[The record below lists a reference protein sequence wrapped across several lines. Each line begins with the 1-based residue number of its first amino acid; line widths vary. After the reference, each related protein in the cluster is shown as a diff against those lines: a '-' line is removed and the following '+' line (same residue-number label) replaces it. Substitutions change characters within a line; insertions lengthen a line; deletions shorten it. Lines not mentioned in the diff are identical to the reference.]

1 MNHSSLNCFGLKIM
15 HQVVLT
21 SVTLPLSLDMS
32 WDSAILVK
40 VSLVDAIHT
49 LSDTTGTKGTDQ
61 LYSNHDNLPT
71 HSLKGHCQLNY
82 VLFEVRYL

>member
-1 MNHSSLNCFGLKIM
+1 MQ
-15 HQVVLT
+15 QVVLT
-21 SVTLPLSLDMS
+21 LLTPPLSLDVS

-61 LYSNHDNLPT
+61 LYSNHDNPPS
-71 HSLKGHCQLNY
+71 HSLKGHC
-82 VLFEVRYL
+82 